1 MAKAQRD
8 LGYAP
13 AVPIKEALARTLAY
27 FSDLRAGA
35 GTNGSTGSKAGSAA
49 ATVEKK
55 AE

>member
-8 LGYAP
+8 LGYTP

-27 FSDLRAGA
+27 FSDLRPGA
-35 GTNGSTGSKAGSAA
+35 GTNGSKAGSAA